1 LSTPSRL
8 LDIATGAVERA
19 VARGATGVE
28 CTLSEGEEFSA
39 GIRMGEVETL
49 KEAGSRSAGI
59 RVLLGKRVGSSY
71 TSDLTPDG
79 IAQMLDAAFQIG
91 EITTEDPFT
100 GLPDPGDLGRLD
112 GDLQLYSDDIE
123 SLSTAHK
130 IELARRAEAASLAY
144 DPRISNSKGASFDT
158 FAGHHV
164 FANSLGFSGEYRST
178 YCSISV
184 MPIAKD
190 GAVMERD
197 YWHSSSR
204 RFSGLDEPEEVGRI
218 AAERAIR
225 RLGAIKVETQKVPV
239 IFEPRTARSLLD
251 HVFDAI
257 NGRSIYRSASFL
269 AGKLGEKIASDG
281 VNIIDDGTLPG
292 LMGTSPFDD
301 EGVPSRRTV
310 VIENGVLRNY
320 LLNSYAA
327 RKLGMRTTG
336 NASRGITG
344 NAGISNGNFY
354 LERGNQSQQEM
365 IRGVQNGFLVTEL
378 IGQGV
383 NIVTGDYSRGAAGIW
398 IRDGELAF
406 PVSEV
411 TIASTL
417 QEMLAGIVGIG
428 NDLRFR
434 GSMESPTLMI
444 REMTVGGR

>member
-1 LSTPSRL
+1 MKP
-8 LDIATGAVERA
+8 LDVVTGAVEKAR
-19 VARGATGVE
+19 ARGATGVE
-28 CTLSEGEEFSA
+28 CTLSEGEEFSVTV
-39 GIRMGEVETL
+39 RMSEVETV
-49 KEAGSRSAGI
+49 KEAGSRAAGI
-59 RVLLGKRVGSSY
+59 RVLMGQRAGSSY
-71 TSDLTPDG
+71 TSDLTPEG
-79 IAQMLDAAFQIG
+79 IARMLDAAFELV
-91 EITTEDPFT
+91 EITTEDPFA
-100 GLPDPGDLGRLD
+100 GLPDSRDLGTLQ
-112 GDLQLYSDDIE
+112 GDLQLYSEDIE
-123 SLSTAHK
+123 ALSTPQK
-130 IELARRAEAASLAY
+130 IELARRAEAAALAF
-144 DPRISNSKGASFDT
+144 DPRITNSKGASFDT
-158 FAGHHV
+158 VTGRHV
-164 FANSLGFSGEYRST
+164 FANSLGFAGEYRSS

-184 MPIAKD
+184 MPVAKE
-190 GAVMERD
+190 GTIMERD
-197 YWHSSSR
+197 YWHSSAR
-204 RFSGLDEPEEVGRI
+204 RFSGIDQPEEVGRI
-218 AAERAIR
+218 AAERVIR
-225 RLGAIKVETQKVPV
+225 RLGAKKVETQKVPV

-257 NGRSIYRSASFL
+257 DGRSIYRSASFL
-269 AGKLGEKIASDG
+269 AGKLGEKIAADS
-281 VNIIDDGTLPG
+281 VTIIDDGTLPG

-327 RKLGMRTTG
+327 RKLGLHTTG
-336 NASRGITG
+336 NASRGVTG

-354 LERGNQSQQEM
+354 LEKGSQSQQEM
-365 IRGVQNGFLVTEL
+365 IRGVKNGFFVTEL

-428 NDLRFR
+428 DDLRFR

>member
-1 LSTPSRL
+1 ML
-8 LDIATGAVERA
+8 LDIATDAVEMA
-19 VARGATGVE
+19 MARGATGAE

-39 GIRMGEVETL
+39 TVRMSEVETL
-49 KEAGSRSAGI
+49 KEAGSRAAGI
-59 RVLLGKRVGSSY
+59 RILLGHRVGSSY

-79 IAQMLDAAFQIG
+79 IARMLDAAFEIG
-91 EITTEDPFT
+91 EITTEDPFA
-100 GLPDPGDLGRLD
+100 GLPDAKDLGRLE
-112 GDLQLYSDDIE
+112 GDLQLYSEDIQ
-123 SLSTAHK
+123 SLSTPQK
-130 IELARRAEAASLAY
+130 IELASRAEAAALAF

-158 FAGHHV
+158 FVGRHV
-164 FANSLGFSGEYRST
+164 FANSLGFSGEYRSS
-178 YCSISV
+178 YCSISA
-184 MPIAKD
+184 MPVAKE
-190 GAVMERD
+190 GSVMERD

-204 RFSGLDEPEEVGRI
+204 RFAGLDQPEDVGRI
-218 AAERAIR
+218 AAERVIR
-225 RLGAIKVETQKVPV
+225 RLGARKVETQKVPV

-251 HVFDAI
+251 HLFDAVD
-257 NGRSIYRSASFL
+257 GRSIYRSASFL
-269 AGKLGEKIASDG
+269 AGKLGEQVAAVC
-281 VNIIDDGTLPG
+281 VNIVDDGTLPG

-327 RKLGMRTTG
+327 RKLGARTTG

-354 LERGNQSQQEM
+354 LEKGTQSPQEM
-365 IRGVQNGFLVTEL
+365 IRGVKNGFFVTEL

-398 IRDGELAF
+398 VRDGELAF

-417 QEMLAGIVGIG
+417 QEMLAGIVCIG

-434 GSMESPTLMI
+434 ASMESPTLMI